1 MSVCECL
8 FICLIYALFC
18 LRPTGQRCE
27 QQSRKH
33 SLRIAHTPATHCHAL
48 TNTCAPRGG
57 APGLSKRVA
66 FVVAAVCACGWEN
79 ERAHEPRETSTP
91 LPLFSDSP
99 SSARGWLVLA
109 VARAERCARLW
120 SVLPT
125 GPNLCLCVHKC
136 NQSGN
141 VQITEIVCFFLHCF
155 GCCCSWSLEPAL
167 QSMSIANDR
176 LALADVPFRFP
187 PFAMGIIFTETCSF
201 THSYLLPVLWVC
213 LYLQYIWAGN
223 SVLFFLQSIDW
234 KIGTVCTIAIPSGSD
249 SRGFWSYLYVQYDD
263 GVVGI

>member
-1 MSVCECL
+1 M
-8 FICLIYALFC
+8 
-18 LRPTGQRCE
+18 RPVAERQGC
-27 QQSRKH
+27 QSGSR
-33 SLRIAHTPATHCHAL
+33 LL
-48 TNTCAPRGG
+48 LQLCAV
-57 APGLSKRVA
+57 KKM
-66 FVVAAVCACGWEN
+66 
-79 ERAHEPRETSTP
+79 RAHEPRETSTP
-91 LPLFSDSP
+91 LSLFFGSP

-155 GCCCSWSLEPAL
+155 GCCCSCLHTVCIWSLEPAL

-176 LALADVPFRFP
+176 LAGRCAVPSP
-187 PFAMGIIFTETCSF
+187 PLAMGIIFTEKCSF
-201 THSYLLPVLWVC
+201 THSYLLPVWWVC

-234 KIGTVCTIAIPSGSD
+234 KIGTVCTITIHSGRN